1 MIQKHSI
8 AYHEIPS
15 LEINMHDLHTHM
27 IDQGADGTLYI
38 IRCNST
44 IRLFVYFM
52 SYKVHFPFS
61 HTITLKFSAL
71 PGKSLTV
78 LLKMCCFTTW
88 DRQASNLN
96 HFAARYQ
103 PYYRSKWLRLQGKV
117 TEMNASFG

>member
-1 MIQKHSI
+1 MTQKHSI
-8 AYHEIPS
+8 AYHEILS
-15 LEINMHDLHTHM
+15 LEINVHDLYAHTMKHS
-27 IDQGADGTLYI
+27 INETLYI

-44 IRLFVYFM
+44 ISLFVYFM

-78 LLKMCCFTTW
+78 LLKMFCFTTW

-117 TEMNASFG
+117 TKMNASFG